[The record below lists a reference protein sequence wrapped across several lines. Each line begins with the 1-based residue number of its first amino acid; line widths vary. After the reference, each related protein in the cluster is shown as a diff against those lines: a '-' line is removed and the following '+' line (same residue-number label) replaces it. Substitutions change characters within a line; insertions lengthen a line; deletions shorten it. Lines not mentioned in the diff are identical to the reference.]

1 VRLTPPS
8 GRNILWTGTVNY
20 LIMVE
25 IFVMVLSPKGYPS
38 PQDSLKTGYK
48 RGLNIDS
55 WQGGFVYRKAL
66 SSPYTLNISEI
77 LSSSRLQVSPTQDKW
92 KDQHHLI
99 VDFSRIFTRRFS
111 LNLMGS
117 SFLFSDKQS
126 GYVND
131 IRTHLIG
138 LGATYSGKKFRIPTL
153 LGVKE
158 DHRFGQKDRGPSYRM
173 GVELPQFDIGEYS
186 NQFHT
191 TYEEDNLRRRKN
203 NRFSLSYLVFRE
215 FYTETSDSLRLALH
229 RQRRDYYISSSGE
242 IESREEKIQEAE
254 NTLTYRIRSDFHCRI
269 RGGVVSRL
277 LRIDL
282 LNESD
287 KALKRE
293 RKDFNTVG
301 NIDFRLKIPSFW
313 IDMSF
318 SYVNEEQK
326 YRLAETLPS
335 SPYSGSHYLVTP
347 DNRSAYTTISLRTGW
362 RFFSTDSVV
371 LTSTLQRYRYD
382 TPDPKNFDDRDEL
395 RFKLSCQEFH
405 AFSPTLTLRLLL
417 SLNFLH
423 FVYIYGEKSADN
435 NWTRILRFNPTVSWT
450 PTPRWKFSQSVEV
463 LANYVD
469 YDYESLFPSTRSFLY
484 RKFRLDDSTQVHITS
499 RLSLSLHYRL
509 ELDENGKFLWDR
521 WLEQKLIDRQ
531 SHTLA
536 LSLYYRPWK
545 AFRISPGYSF
555 FSRRG
560 YYHTTNHPSS
570 QDRELNLD
578 HRSAGPYLGL
588 SYQSNRLRFTLRG
601 NTIVTKTLNIKKQ
614 VLTRIDLNMSW
625 AL

>member
-1 VRLTPPS
+1 
-8 GRNILWTGTVNY
+8 
-20 LIMVE
+20 MVE
-25 IFVMVLSPKGYPS
+25 IIVMVLSPKGYPS

-55 WQGGFVYRKAL
+55 WRGGFVYRKAL
-66 SSPYTLNISEI
+66 SSPYTLNVSEI
-77 LSSSRLQVSPTQDKW
+77 LSSSRLQVSPTEDKW
-92 KDQHHLI
+92 KDQHHFIL
-99 VDFSRIFTRRFS
+99 DFSRILTRRFS
-111 LNLMGS
+111 LNLLGS

-126 GYVND
+126 GYIND

-138 LGATYSGKKFRIPTL
+138 MGATYSGKKFRVPAL

-158 DHRFGQKDRGPSYRM
+158 DHRFGQKDRGPSYRI
-173 GVELPQFDIGEYS
+173 GVELPRFDIGEYS

-191 TYEEDNLRRRKN
+191 TFEEDNLRRRKN
-203 NRFSLSYLVFRE
+203 NRLSLSYLVFRE
-215 FYTETSDSLRLALH
+215 FYTETSDSLRFALH
-229 RQRRDYYISSSGE
+229 RQRRDYYISPSGE

-254 NTLTYRIRSDFHCRI
+254 NTLTYRIRSGFHCHI
-269 RGGVVSRL
+269 RGGVSSRL
-277 LRIDL
+277 LRIHL

-287 KALKRE
+287 KTLKRE

-301 NIDFRLKIPSFW
+301 AVNFRLKIPSFW
-313 IDMSF
+313 INMSF

-335 SPYSGSHYLVTP
+335 SPYSGSRYLVTP
-347 DNRSAYTTISLRTGW
+347 DNRSAYSTFSLRTGW
-362 RFFSTDSVV
+362 QFSSTDSVV

-395 RFKLSCQEFH
+395 RFKLNCQEFH
-405 AFSPTLTLRLLL
+405 AFSPTLTLRLSL
-417 SLNFLH
+417 SLNLLH
-423 FVYIYGEKSADN
+423 FVYIYGENSADN

-450 PTPRWKFSQSVEV
+450 PTPRWKFSQSIEV

-484 RKFRLDDSTQVHITS
+484 RKFRLDDSTQVHITP

-545 AFRISPGYSF
+545 GFHISPGYSF

-560 YYHTTNHPSS
+560 YYYTTNHPSS
-570 QDRELNLD
+570 QEKDLNLD
-578 HRSAGPYLGL
+578 HRSSGPYLGL
-588 SYQSNRLRFTLRG
+588 SYQSNRLRFTLSG

-614 VLTRIDLNMSW
+614 VLNRIDLNMSW